1 MITSDKEVR
10 LRALEPEDL
19 ELLYHIEN
27 DRQLWDVGT
36 TNVPYSRYV
45 LHDYIANA
53 SGNIYNDGEV
63 RLIIEN
69 GVGETVGIID
79 ITDFDAKNQRAEVG
93 IVVTCENRRKGIA
106 TAALCQ
112 IADYSLRVLHLH
124 QLYAVV
130 GENNEAALELFR
142 KVGYTEHLQ
151 LRDWLYDGKNYHSA
165 VLMQIFL

>member
-69 GVGETVGIID
+69 GVLSELSTSQTSTQKTNV
-79 ITDFDAKNQRAEVG
+79 
-93 IVVTCENRRKGIA
+93 
-106 TAALCQ
+106 
-112 IADYSLRVLHLH
+112 LRLVLL
-124 QLYAVV
+124 
-130 GENNEAALELFR
+130 
-142 KVGYTEHLQ
+142 
-151 LRDWLYDGKNYHSA
+151 
-165 VLMQIFL
+165 